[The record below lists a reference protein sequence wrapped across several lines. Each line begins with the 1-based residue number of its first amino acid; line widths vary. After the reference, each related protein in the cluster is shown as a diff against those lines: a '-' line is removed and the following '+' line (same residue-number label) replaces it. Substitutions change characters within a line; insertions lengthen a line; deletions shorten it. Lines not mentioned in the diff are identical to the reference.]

1 MFGPDGSSRPL
12 TPRRASLCNEVERA
26 PDLRPS
32 RCEELP
38 ICFPRGPAVVALR
51 SQNDAAPPQGPTQT

>member
-12 TPRRASLCNEVERA
+12 TPRRASLSNEVERA

-38 ICFPRGPAVVALR
+38 ICFRAGRPW
-51 SQNDAAPPQGPTQT
+51 SH